1 MKIIFASHN
10 QKKAEEI
17 RSILPEGLTLLTLQD
32 LHLEEEI
39 PENEATIEGNSAF
52 KAQWVFAHFGLPC
65 FADDTGLEVS
75 ALDGAP
81 GVHSARYA
89 GAQRSDQANM
99 DKLLHALDGQE
110 DRSARFKTVITY
122 CDGNQALQFTGIVK
136 GSIGMQKKGTE
147 GFGYDPLF
155 IPEEVGKT
163 FAQMTLIEKNQY
175 SHRARA
181 TAQFLKFLQE
191 KASL

>member
-32 LHLEEEI
+32 LQLEEEI
-39 PENEATIEGNSAF
+39 PENEPTIEGNSAF
-52 KAQWVFAHFGLPC
+52 KAQWVYAHFGLPC
-65 FADDTGLEVS
+65 FADDTGLEVR
-75 ALDGAP
+75 ALNGEP

-99 DKLLHALDGQE
+99 DKLLQALEGQH
-110 DRSARFKTVITY
+110 DRSAQFKTVITY
-122 CDGNQALQFTGIVK
+122 CDGNQTLQITGIVK
-136 GSIGMQKKGTE
+136 GSIGMHKKGTE

-155 IPEEVGKT
+155 MPEDVGKT

-181 TAQFLKFLQE
+181 TALFLEFLQE

>member
-17 RSILPEGLTLLTLQD
+17 RSILPEGLTLLTLRD
-32 LHLEEEI
+32 LNLYDEI
-39 PENEATIEGNSAF
+39 PENEPTIEGNSAF

-75 ALDGAP
+75 ALNGAP

-89 GAQRSDQANM
+89 GEQRSDQANM
-99 DKLLHALDGQE
+99 DKLLQALDGQA
-110 DRSARFKTVITY
+110 DRSAQFKTVITY
-122 CDGNQALQFTGIVK
+122 CDQKQSLQFTGIVK
-136 GSIGMQKKGTE
+136 GSIGTHKKGTE

-163 FAQMTLIEKNQY
+163 FAQMTLAEKNMY

-181 TAQFLKFLQE
+181 TAQFLEFLQQ
-191 KASL
+191 KTAL

>member
-17 RSILPEGLTLLTLQD
+17 RSILPDGLTLLTLQD
-32 LHLEEEI
+32 LNLNEEI
-39 PENEATIEGNSAF
+39 PENEPTIEGNSAF

-75 ALDGAP
+75 ALNGAP

-89 GAQRSDQANM
+89 GEQRSDQDNM
-99 DKLLHALDGQE
+99 DKLLQALDGQA
-110 DRSARFKTVITY
+110 DRSAQFKTVITY
-122 CDGNQALQFTGIVK
+122 CDGNRTLQFTGVVK
-136 GSIGMQKKGTE
+136 GSIGMQKNGTE

-155 IPEEVGKT
+155 IPQEVGKT
-163 FAQMTLIEKNQY
+163 FAQMSLAEKNQY

-181 TAQFLKFLQE
+181 TAQFLEFLQE
-191 KASL
+191 KAAL

>member
-32 LHLEEEI
+32 LNLNEEI
-39 PENEATIEGNSAF
+39 PENEPTIEGNSAF
-52 KAQWVFAHFGLPC
+52 KAKWIFAHFGLPC
-65 FADDTGLEVS
+65 FADDTGLEVG
-75 ALDGAP
+75 ALNGAP

-89 GAQRSDQANM
+89 GEQRSDDANM
-99 DKLLHALDGQE
+99 DKLLQALIDQA
-110 DRSARFKTVITY
+110 DRSAQFKTVITY
-122 CDGNQALQFTGIVK
+122 CDADQTLQFTGIVK
-136 GSIGMQKKGTE
+136 GRIGTQKIGSE
-147 GFGYDPLF
+147 GFGYDPIF

-163 FAQMTLIEKNQY
+163 FAQMTLAEKNQY

-181 TAQFLKFLQE
+181 TAQLLEFLKV
-191 KASL
+191 KASH

>member
-17 RSILPEGLTLLTLQD
+17 RSILPDGLTLLTLQD
-32 LHLEEEI
+32 LNLKEEI
-39 PENEATIEGNSAF
+39 PENEPTIEGNSAF

-75 ALDGAP
+75 ALNGAP

-89 GAQRSDQANM
+89 GEQRSDQDNM
-99 DKLLHALDGQE
+99 DKLLQALDGQA
-110 DRSARFKTVITY
+110 DRSAQFKTVITY
-122 CDGNQALQFTGIVK
+122 CDGGQALQFTGVVK
-136 GSIGMQKKGTE
+136 GSIGMQKNGTE

-155 IPEEVGKT
+155 IPQEVGKT
-163 FAQMTLIEKNQY
+163 FAQMSLAEKNQY

-181 TAQFLKFLQE
+181 TAQFLEFLQE
-191 KASL
+191 KAAL

>member
-32 LHLEEEI
+32 LNLNEEI
-39 PENEATIEGNSAF
+39 PENEPTIEGNSAF

-75 ALDGAP
+75 ALNGAP

-89 GAQRSDQANM
+89 GEQRSNQDNM
-99 DKLLHALDGQE
+99 DKLLQALDGQA
-110 DRSARFKTVITY
+110 DRSAQFKTVITY
-122 CDGNQALQFTGIVK
+122 CDGDQTLQFTGIVK
-136 GSIGMQKKGTE
+136 GRIGMQKKGTE

-155 IPEEVGKT
+155 IPEESGKT
-163 FAQMTLIEKNQY
+163 FAQMTLAEKNQY

-181 TAQFLKFLQE
+181 TAQFLEFLQA
-191 KASL
+191 KAMF

>member
-32 LHLEEEI
+32 LQLEEEI
-39 PENEATIEGNSAF
+39 PENEPTIEGNSAF
-52 KAQWVFAHFGLPC
+52 KAQWVYAHFGLPC

-99 DKLLHALDGQE
+99 DKLLQALDGQE
-110 DRSARFKTVITY
+110 DRSAQFKTVITY

-136 GSIGMQKKGTE
+136 GSIGMQKIGTE

-181 TAQFLKFLQE
+181 TAQFLEFLKE